1 METVWWLIALSRML
15 FNVQG
20 TMLSDVS
27 DQLLFNFI
35 FLSLFT
41 KTINRVTLQVF
52 SEQPHTL
59 KKK

>member
-1 METVWWLIALSRML
+1 METVGWLIALSRML

-20 TMLSDVS
+20 TVLSDVS
-27 DQLLFNFI
+27 DQLLFNFT

-41 KTINRVTLQVF
+41 KTINRVTIQVF
-52 SEQPHTL
+52 SEQLPTL